1 MAQFVARLEDRLADR
16 VDSLVVAGVFASRS
30 EAVRRALEQLVDQ
43 LERERI
49 GREIVEAYRRMPQ
62 TEQELAWT
70 DEAAIRMI
78 AEEPW

>member
-1 MAQFVARLEDRLADR
+1 MAQFVARLGDALADR

-62 TEQELAWT
+62 TEQELAWA
-70 DEAAIRMI
+70 DESLERML
-78 AEEPW
+78 AEESW

>member
-1 MAQFVARLEDRLADR
+1 MAQFVARLEDGLADR

-62 TEQELAWT
+62 TVEEFAWA
-70 DEAAIRMI
+70 DESLERML
-78 AEEPW
+78 AEESW